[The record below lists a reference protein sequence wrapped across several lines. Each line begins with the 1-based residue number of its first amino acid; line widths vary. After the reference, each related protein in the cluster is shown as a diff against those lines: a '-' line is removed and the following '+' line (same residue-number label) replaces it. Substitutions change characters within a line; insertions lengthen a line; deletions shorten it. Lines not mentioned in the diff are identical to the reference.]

1 MFELLDQMNHWHWI
15 ALGLVLLC
23 GELLGTAGYL
33 LWIGISAILV
43 SIVKLLLPMS
53 WELQW
58 VCFAVFSLV
67 TTWLWWRY
75 QHKKDVLDDKAT
87 DLNQKDKQLVG
98 QITRLEEDIQAG
110 RCRIRVGDTTWSAV
124 SEKALTAGTTVK
136 VTSVNGIILTIEA
149 VD

>member
-1 MFELLDQMNHWHWI
+1 MIEILNQMNHWHWI

-43 SIVKLLLPMS
+43 GFVKLLIPIS

-75 QHKKDVLDDKAT
+75 QHKKDVLDEEET
-87 DLNQKDKQLVG
+87 NLNQRDKQLVG

-110 RCRIRVGDTTWSAV
+110 KCRIRMGDTTWSAV
-124 SEKALTAGTTVK
+124 SDQPLSAGTTVK
-136 VTSVNGIILTIEA
+136 VTAVDGIVLTIKA
-149 VD
+149 VE